1 MSDWAERER
10 RYFMDTGHRRLGIT
24 VVRGEGAK
32 VWDEMGCEYLDF
44 MTGWAVCS
52 LGHSHPIVLNA
63 LHDQAARLILA
74 GNDVYTIPQIELAE
88 LLTSASGL
96 EKVFLCNSGAEANEG
111 AVKLARKYGKLHLN
125 GAYEIISALGG
136 FHGRTLAMVA
146 ATGKPEY
153 QAPFTPLPEGFI
165 NVAYNDVQALEAAV
179 KDTTCAILLEPIQ
192 GEGGVIIP
200 EEGYLKEVRDLCDER
215 GLLLILDEVQT
226 GCGRTGTLWGHE
238 QFGVKPDIMTV
249 GKGLGGG
256 VPVAGIV
263 VTDRAAC
270 FGPGDHGSTFGG
282 NALCSAVACAVLR
295 HILEEDLPGNA
306 ARVGGYFRDRLLDM
320 QEKYEVVKEV
330 RGRGLLL
337 ALEFTPPIA
346 IRVVQ
351 AFRELGLLANALP
364 PNTIRFMPP
373 LNIERHDVDQA
384 IAILEAAIGQI

>member
-1 MSDWAERER
+1 
-10 RYFMDTGHRRLGIT
+10 
-24 VVRGEGAK
+24 
-32 VWDEMGCEYLDF
+32 
-44 MTGWAVCS
+44 
-52 LGHSHPIVLNA
+52 
-63 LHDQAARLILA
+63 
-74 GNDVYTIPQIELAE
+74 
-88 LLTSASGL
+88 
-96 EKVFLCNSGAEANEG
+96 
-111 AVKLARKYGKLHLN
+111 
-125 GAYEIISALGG
+125 
-136 FHGRTLAMVA
+136 
-146 ATGKPEY
+146 
-153 QAPFTPLPEGFI
+153 
-165 NVAYNDVQALEAAV
+165 
-179 KDTTCAILLEPIQ
+179 
-192 GEGGVIIP
+192 
-200 EEGYLKEVRDLCDER
+200 
-215 GLLLILDEVQT
+215 
-226 GCGRTGTLWGHE
+226 
-238 QFGVKPDIMTV
+238 MTV